1 MGDMSRIRLL
11 VVCFGIL
18 LSSYKAIGVPSKSFT
33 QKYLDALQ
41 SYIMTGHGHGWN
53 HCDIL
58 SDKAGINH
66 SVPNFVMDLDKLR
79 TLDKKSFFTMSHC
92 ILVAYQVSSE
102 EGLSDL
108 IQFGQTAINFKRIAF
123 ELRLD
128 RNITLDLV
136 MNSTTLPI
144 LVAAQLDQGEEQF
157 LCPVVGET
165 RPRLQKVMC
174 KPSYTSPKGKVIR
187 IGMVGM
193 EPHFIVEPSS
203 EYGVE
208 GTDPRLVKL
217 LSQKFGFLPKITK
230 GSFNGLVGM
239 V

>member
-1 MGDMSRIRLL
+1 MSRITLL
-11 VVCFGIL
+11 IAGFGIL
-18 LSSYKAIGVPSKSFT
+18 LSSYKAMGVPSKSFT
-33 QKYLDALQ
+33 HKHLDALQ
-41 SYIMTGHGHGWN
+41 SYVMTGYGHGWN
-53 HCDIL
+53 QCDIL
-58 SDKAGINH
+58 SDAAGINH
-66 SVPNFVMDLDKLR
+66 SVPNIVMDLDKLR
-79 TLDKKSFFTMSHC
+79 ILDKKSSFSLSHC

-102 EGLSDL
+102 ESLSDL
-108 IQFGQTAINFKRIAF
+108 IQFGQTAINLKRIAF
-123 ELRLD
+123 ELKLGP
-128 RNITLDLV
+128 NITLDLV

-157 LCPVVGET
+157 LCPIVGEN
-165 RPRLQKVMC
+165 RPRLENAMC
-174 KPSYTSPKGKVIR
+174 KSSYTSPKGKVIR

-230 GSFNGLVGM
+230 GSFNVLVGM